1 MQEIRFHCT
10 KCRKSMGMIYPV
22 TGDPDAL
29 VLPNI
34 ILKCQ
39 TCKKVSILKK
49 CTEGHVA
56 AHVDNEGR
64 IFI

>member
-1 MQEIRFHCT
+1 
-10 KCRKSMGMIYPV
+10 MGTIYPV

>member
-1 MQEIRFHCT
+1 MQEIRLHCK
-10 KCRKSMGMIYPV
+10 KCRKNMGIIYPV
-22 TGDPDAL
+22 TGNPEEV

-49 CTEGHVA
+49 FTEGQVA
-56 AHVDNEGR
+56 ANVDNEDR
-64 IFI
+64 VFI